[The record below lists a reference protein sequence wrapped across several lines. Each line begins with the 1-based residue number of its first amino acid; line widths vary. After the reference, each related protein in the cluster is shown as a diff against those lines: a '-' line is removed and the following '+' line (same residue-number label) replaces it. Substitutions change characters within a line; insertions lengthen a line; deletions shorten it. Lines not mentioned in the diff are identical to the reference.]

1 MQTGGA
7 RLVTPEAVVLQFET
21 ASLGSRVPAILLDL
35 AVQLTLL
42 LALGL
47 ALTAIGGTTGNVLL
61 YLLITFVLFGYPVL
75 FETLWRGRSPGK
87 AALGLRVVRK
97 DGAPVR
103 FRHSLVRSFLGLVDF
118 WLTTGA
124 AAVIAVL
131 LTRNNQRL
139 GDLAAGTLVLR
150 ERSGAGRSAPV
161 RFEVPYGWE
170 GYAATLDTSGLTPGG
185 VRGGPVVP
193 PAGGQ
198 PAPAGAE
205 RTGRAGGDDRGRPD
219 APPPAARGRPRAVPR
234 LRGRGPPAPLGPA
247 GPGAVGAGR
256 TGPASAPAEV
266 WAVATRPSAPGGGEA
281 PPPHP
286 GPPPAGGFT
295 PPS

>member
-21 ASLGSRVPAILLDL
+21 ASLGSRVPAALLDL
-35 AVQLTLL
+35 VVQLGILMTVGI
-42 LALGL
+42 GL
-47 ALTAIGGTTGNVLL
+47 SPVGGTAGNVLL
-61 YLLITFVLFGYPVL
+61 YLLITFVLLGYSVV
-75 FETLWRGRSPGK
+75 FETLWRGRTPGK

-103 FRHSLVRSFLGLVDF
+103 FRHAVVRSFLGLVDF

-131 LTRNNQRL
+131 LTRDNQRL

-161 RFEVPYGWE
+161 RFSVPYGWE
-170 GYAATLDTSGLTPGG
+170 GYAATLDTSGLSAAEYEAARSFLLRAASLPPEVRRGLALQVATSVAGRMRHRPPGG
-185 VRGGPVVP
+185 VDPELFLACVASAHQRRSAVLAGTLPGAP
-193 PAGGQ
+193 PAGS
-198 PAPAGAE
+198 APAAVW
-205 RTGRAGGDDRGRPD
+205 AS
-219 APPPAARGRPRAVPR
+219 AAR
-234 LRGRGPPAPLGPA
+234 PA
-247 GPGAVGAGR
+247 GP
-256 TGPASAPAEV
+256 P
-266 WAVATRPSAPGGGEA
+266 PGGTPVRAEPVA
-281 PPPHP
+281 PR
-286 GPPPAGGFT
+286 AGGFT